1 MERYERFSELL
12 KHCLH
17 FSSRPDV
24 LESLRAIFAHFLEA
38 FDLRV
43 LLSSEAALKVCITNN
58 SKNENG
64 ADLIFFFKSVGG

>member
-24 LESLRAIFAHFLEA
+24 LESLRAIFTHFLEA

-43 LLSSEAALKVCITNN
+43 LLSSETALKVCIII
-58 SKNENG
+58 KQ
-64 ADLIFFFKSVGG
+64 K